1 MEITFL
7 GTSGM
12 QPTRERNLSAVLV
25 SYNNE
30 NILIDCGEG
39 TQRQFKFTDL
49 KATRVTRILISHMHG
64 DHIFGLPGFLQ
75 NLEVNNYSEVLR
87 IYGPKGI
94 KEFIDFIRKLGVFN
108 KLKYV
113 ITEIK
118 EGIICNEKTFLIK
131 AYKLDHYGI
140 CYGFELIEKD
150 RRKINLNYL
159 KKFDLKQHPILKN
172 LQQGKS
178 IIWKNKKIDVNKA
191 TNLVKGKKIGFIS
204 DTKLCNNCYKIGKD
218 VDLLISEATFIDELK
233 EKAKEYK
240 HLTAKQAAEIAK
252 KSKVKKLNLNHFSQ
266 RYKDENIILKE
277 AKSVFNNTE
286 CAKDFM
292 KIKI

>member
-12 QPTRERNLSAVLV
+12 QPTRERNLSAVLL

-39 TQRQFKFTDL
+39 TQRQFKFADL
-49 KATRVTRILISHMHG
+49 KATRVTKILISHLHG
-64 DHIFGLPGFLQ
+64 DHILGLPGFLQ
-75 NLEVNNYSEVLR
+75 NLEVNNYSGKLK

-94 KEFIDFIRKLGVFN
+94 KDFIEFIRKLGVFN
-108 KLKYV
+108 KLKYE

-118 EGIICNEKTFLIK
+118 EGIICSEKTFLIK
-131 AYKLDHYGI
+131 AHKLDHYGI
-140 CYGFELIEKD
+140 CYGFEFIEKD
-150 RRKINLNYL
+150 RRKINLDYL

-172 LQQGKS
+172 LQQGRS
-178 IIWKNKKIDVNKA
+178 IVWKNKKIDVNKA
-191 TNLVKGKKIGFIS
+191 TNLISGKKIGFIS
-204 DTKLCNNCYKIGKD
+204 DTKLCANCYKIGKNA
-218 VDLLISEATFIDELK
+218 DLLISEATFIDELK
-233 EKAKEYK
+233 EKAKEYR

-252 KSKVKKLNLNHFSQ
+252 KSKAKKLVLNHFSQ

-277 AKSVFNNTE
+277 AKIVFKNTE

-292 KIKI
+292 KIRI